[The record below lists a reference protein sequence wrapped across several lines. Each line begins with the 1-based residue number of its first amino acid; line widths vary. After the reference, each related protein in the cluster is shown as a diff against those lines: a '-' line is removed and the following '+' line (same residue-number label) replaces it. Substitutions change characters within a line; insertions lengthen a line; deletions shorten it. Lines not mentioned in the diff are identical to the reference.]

1 MADFVQSFDCK
12 NEGHVLW
19 LKEIGKG
26 MAKVSMGEKFDI
38 ASIANNN
45 PLPGKPKM
53 KNPMD
58 MAEIHFML
66 SMKYATAVLD
76 GQAFIPSNKT
86 EVLFEG
92 EVSRV

>member
-1 MADFVQSFDCK
+1 MAEFVKNFDCK
-12 NEGHVLW
+12 NEAHVMW
-19 LKEIGKG
+19 LKDIGKA
-26 MAKVSMGEKFDI
+26 MAKVSTGDRVDI
-38 ASIANNN
+38 ANIANSN
-45 PLPGKPKM
+45 PLPGTPKM

-66 SMKYATAVLD
+66 CMKYATAVLD